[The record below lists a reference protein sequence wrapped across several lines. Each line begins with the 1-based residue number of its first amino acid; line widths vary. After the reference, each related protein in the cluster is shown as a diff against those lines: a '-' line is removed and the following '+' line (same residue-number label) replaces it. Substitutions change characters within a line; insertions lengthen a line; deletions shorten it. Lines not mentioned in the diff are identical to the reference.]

1 MFLFSLSRSRSFVSS
16 RNLSISEGEMIFF
29 YEYRS
34 FYEFVE
40 TYLFRIFSNTASRN
54 RISNP
59 FKRGRIIARIVLFF
73 DYSSHNYLLSV
84 FGWKK
89 KERKR
94 KALLTGRNL
103 CSARCKG
110 RSRSGV
116 RVIEETI
123 FLKEVRRVE
132 KYILDGVLTSSK
144 SDGDKNS
151 LPSPIL
157 FKL

>member
-40 TYLFRIFSNTASRN
+40 TFIFFEHHGIVYRILLNGGELLHGLF
-54 RISNP
+54 
-59 FKRGRIIARIVLFF
+59 
-73 DYSSHNYLLSV
+73 YSSIIRPTIIYYPFL
-84 FGWKK
+84 GGKTEKKK
-89 KERKR
+89 KEK
-94 KALLTGRNL
+94 KILLTGRNL

-144 SDGDKNS
+144 SDGDK
-151 LPSPIL
+151 IL

>member
-1 MFLFSLSRSRSFVSS
+1 MGRNLFLFFFSLVLVASS
-16 RNLSISEGEMIFF
+16 RLGIYQSRKERWSFSTNIILSMNS
-29 YEYRS
+29 S
-34 FYEFVE
+34 K
-40 TYLFRIFSNTASRN
+40 LFRASRN

-151 LPSPIL
+151 LSSPIL

>member
-1 MFLFSLSRSRSFVSS
+1 MGRNLFLFFFSLVLVASS
-16 RNLSISEGEMIFF
+16 RLGIYQSRKERWSFSTNIILSMNS
-29 YEYRS
+29 S
-34 FYEFVE
+34 K
-40 TYLFRIFSNTASRN
+40 LFRASRN

>member
-1 MFLFSLSRSRSFVSS
+1 MGRNLFLFFFSLVLVASS
-16 RNLSISEGEMIFF
+16 RLGIYQSRKERWSFSTNIILSMNS
-29 YEYRS
+29 S
-34 FYEFVE
+34 K
-40 TYLFRIFSNTASRN
+40 LFRASRN

-73 DYSSHNYLLSV
+73 DYSTIIYYPFL
-84 FGWKK
+84 GGKTEKKK
-89 KERKR
+89 KEK
-94 KALLTGRNL
+94 KILLTGRNL

-144 SDGDKNS
+144 SDGDK
-151 LPSPIL
+151 IL